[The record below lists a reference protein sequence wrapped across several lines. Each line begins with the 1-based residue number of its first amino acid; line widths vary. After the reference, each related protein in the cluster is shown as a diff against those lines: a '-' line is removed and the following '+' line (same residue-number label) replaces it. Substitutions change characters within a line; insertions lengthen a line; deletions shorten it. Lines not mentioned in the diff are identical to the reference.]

1 MKQIK
6 NFSTIPSISG
16 WLLKI
21 AASLALPK
29 IIINALTFCFLIKY
43 KICNIIMKT
52 EPTKIVHEQRDRWT
66 SYDVIKN
73 HVVNTN
79 VTLK

>member
-1 MKQIK
+1 
-6 NFSTIPSISG
+6 
-16 WLLKI
+16 
-21 AASLALPK
+21 
-29 IIINALTFCFLIKY
+29 
-43 KICNIIMKT
+43 MKT
-52 EPTKIVHEQRDRWT
+52 EPTKIVHEQRDRWK